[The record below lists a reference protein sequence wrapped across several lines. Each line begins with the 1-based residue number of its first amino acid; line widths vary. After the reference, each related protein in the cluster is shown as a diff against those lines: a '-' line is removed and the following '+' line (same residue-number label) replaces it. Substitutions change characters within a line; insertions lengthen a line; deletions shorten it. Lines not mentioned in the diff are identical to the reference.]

1 MILFF
6 GLYQVVRKNVGEVA
20 VTIQRSNIAWEHCIA
35 LTQSAVDEL
44 LEALKARCGER
55 CSLDFQSWIIL
66 LLHLPLDARQTLQAG
81 LALLIWREVLAESK
95 SWFLNQFFFLDCS
108 RVWSIT
114 PNPILNF
121 HRTTHQVMDVT
132 IGHTYSMQHDFK
144 PNTSREMESGKCRKY
159 WRFYQQQRLAFA
171 PIVT

>member
-1 MILFF
+1 MQERWR
-6 GLYQVVRKNVGEVA
+6 GLCDYSAFQHSLRTLYCTDSECCWWALGGPEGTSWWKMQPWFPKLNNFTLAFATG
-20 VTIQRSNIAWEHCIA
+20 SN
-35 LTQSAVDEL
+35 
-44 LEALKARCGER
+44 
-55 CSLDFQSWIIL
+55 
-66 LLHLPLDARQTLQAG
+66 ARQNLQAG
-81 LALLIWREVLAESK
+81 LALLIWREVLAKSK